1 MLSEASS
8 CLGRDSQGK
17 PGTLLLAPASGPP
30 RGPAITTQHPCPH
43 HQVEVLLPLPKP
55 GLPGHQRNLAVIPNQ
70 ELDASIFTT
79 MHHSPLGCPSI
90 APASWNI
97 ITAVHPQV
105 LKQGHTASS
114 LPLMRP
120 CEHADGSLISQLYS
134 TRKLNMVFE
143 VLSRNLAPGLHWS
156 LSHLQTPIRCCT
168 IKFRLSSGVETVTRF
183 SMLFS
188 QLRDKNTLSETHQSL
203 RTEYLCTV

>member
-1 MLSEASS
+1 MLNCGQCFSKYFQQFKFHFRNALLSTSLSTCTVSPHQMLSEASS

-70 ELDASIFTT
+70 ELDASIFTP

-90 APASWNI
+90 APASGNI

-105 LKQGHTASS
+105 LTRTHSFISAPYET
-114 LPLMRP
+114 MRT
-120 CEHADGSLISQLYS
+120 C
-134 TRKLNMVFE
+134 
-143 VLSRNLAPGLHWS
+143 
-156 LSHLQTPIRCCT
+156 
-168 IKFRLSSGVETVTRF
+168 
-183 SMLFS
+183 
-188 QLRDKNTLSETHQSL
+188 
-203 RTEYLCTV
+203 